1 MRRVPALMHKQ
12 FVTVRVINRQSHH
25 KGPRPKPQA
34 AVILAARGLDRA
46 AVIKGRPAGINLSR
60 CLFGGVAASNWTKHS
75 SDLRKKTSTLAGKE
89 TETERRSLR

>member
-34 AVILAARGLDRA
+34 AVW
-46 AVIKGRPAGINLSR
+46 IKGRPAGINLSR